1 MYLNKVKY
9 ADIYYKLIYIL
20 KMYKAILENLDKLW
34 KWIKNIS
41 TLDYG
46 ALLKNFIVAVL
57 IIVVCFLS
65 LNINLIV
72 SSPLFVLEII
82 GMVILV
88 FFIVQLIGDIHRKI
102 TDKKE
107 MKSVSKRILFQE
119 EIQSRLKDTMY
130 KLNADRIFIEEL
142 HNSVANFGGLGF
154 IKFTMSYE
162 VVNQTKPIP
171 VPYISSGYQSQQATL
186 YNLPIY
192 LKRNGFYKGNI
203 EEVSNVD
210 NRYGFNMSNEGDK
223 YGAFMTIPG
232 MKTKPMIG
240 WVAVIWRDE
249 KDKPDDDAIQT
260 ELADLARS
268 IAPLFNMIN

>member
-1 MYLNKVKY
+1 
-9 ADIYYKLIYIL
+9 
-20 KMYKAILENLDKLW
+20 MYKAILENLDKLW

-107 MKSVSKRILFQE
+107 IKSVSKRILFQE

-186 YNLPIY
+186 YNMPIF

-203 EEVSNVD
+203 EERSERLIID
-210 NRYGFNMSNEGDK
+210 MPLIWAMKEINM
-223 YGAFMTIPG
+223 
-232 MKTKPMIG
+232 
-240 WVAVIWRDE
+240 V
-249 KDKPDDDAIQT
+249 
-260 ELADLARS
+260 LL
-268 IAPLFNMIN
+268 

>member
-1 MYLNKVKY
+1 
-9 ADIYYKLIYIL
+9 
-20 KMYKAILENLDKLW
+20 MYKAILENLDKLW

-57 IIVVCFLS
+57 IILVCFLS

-88 FFIVQLIGDIHRKI
+88 FFIVQLISDIHRKI

-107 MKSVSKRILFQE
+107 MNSVSKRILFQE
-119 EIQSRLKDTMY
+119 EIQRRLKDTLY

-171 VPYISSGYQSQQATL
+171 VPYISNNYQSQQATL
-186 YNLPIY
+186 YHMPIY
-192 LKRNGFYKGNI
+192 LKRNGFYQGTN
-203 EEVSNVD
+203 EEVAKID
-210 NRYGFNMSNEGDK
+210 NRYAFNMSNEGDN
-223 YGAFMTIPG
+223 YGAFIIIQG
-232 MKTKPMIG
+232 RKDKPMIG
-240 WVAVIWRDE
+240 WITIAWRDK
-249 KDKPDDDAIQT
+249 KDIPNKDTIQT
-260 ELADLARS
+260 ELSDLTRD
-268 IAPLFNMIN
+268 IAPLFHMIN

>member
-1 MYLNKVKY
+1 
-9 ADIYYKLIYIL
+9 
-20 KMYKAILENLDKLW
+20 MYKAILENLDKLW

-82 GMVILV
+82 GIVILV

-186 YNLPIY
+186 YNLPIF

-240 WVAVIWRDE
+240 WVAVAWRDE
-249 KDKPDDDAIQT
+249 KDKPYDDAIQK

-268 IAPLFNMIN
+268 IAPLFHMIN

>member
-1 MYLNKVKY
+1 
-9 ADIYYKLIYIL
+9 
-20 KMYKAILENLDKLW
+20 MYKAILENLDKLW

-107 MKSVSKRILFQE
+107 MNSVSKRILFQE

-142 HNSVANFGGLGF
+142 HNSVANLGGLGF

-162 VVNQTKPIP
+162 LVNQTKPIP

-186 YNLPIY
+186 YNMPIF

-203 EEVSNVD
+203 EEVSKID
-210 NRYGFNMSNEGDK
+210 NRYAFNMGNEGDK
-223 YGAFMTIPG
+223 YGAFVTIPG
-232 MKTKPMIG
+232 MKPKPMIG
-240 WVAVIWRDE
+240 WIAVTWRNE
-249 KDKPDDDAIQT
+249 KDKPHDDTIQT
-260 ELADLARS
+260 ELVDLARS
-268 IAPLFNMIN
+268 IAPLFHMIN

>member
-1 MYLNKVKY
+1 
-9 ADIYYKLIYIL
+9 
-20 KMYKAILENLDKLW
+20 MYKAILENLDKIWL
-34 KWIKNIS
+34 WIKNVG
-41 TLDYG
+41 TMDYNSIC
-46 ALLKNFIVAVL
+46 KNFILAIL
-57 IIVVCFLS
+57 FLVVVFLS
-65 LNINLIV
+65 TNLNLIV
-72 SSPLFVLEII
+72 SSPLFVLAIVGI
-82 GMVILV
+82 VILV

-107 MKSVSKRILFQE
+107 MNSVSKRILFQE
-119 EIQSRLKDTMY
+119 EIQRRLKDTLY

-186 YNLPIY
+186 YNMPIF

-210 NRYGFNMSNEGDK
+210 NRYGFNMANEGDN

-240 WVAVIWRDE
+240 WVAVAWRDE
-249 KDKPDDDAIQT
+249 KDKPDDDAIQK

>member
-1 MYLNKVKY
+1 
-9 ADIYYKLIYIL
+9 
-20 KMYKAILENLDKLW
+20 MYKAILENLDKLW

-88 FFIVQLIGDIHRKI
+88 FFIVQLISDIHRKI

-119 EIQSRLKDTMY
+119 EIQSRLKDTLY

-186 YNLPIY
+186 YNLPIF

-210 NRYGFNMSNEGDK
+210 NRYGFNMGNEGDK

-240 WVAVIWRDE
+240 WVAIAWRDE
-249 KDKPDDDAIQT
+249 KDKPDDDAILT

>member
-1 MYLNKVKY
+1 
-9 ADIYYKLIYIL
+9 
-20 KMYKAILENLDKLW
+20 MYKAILENLDKLW

-107 MKSVSKRILFQE
+107 IKSVSKRILFQE

-186 YNLPIY
+186 YNLPIF

-240 WVAVIWRDE
+240 WVAVAWRDE
-249 KDKPDDDAIQT
+249 KDKPDDDAILT

-268 IAPLFNMIN
+268 IAPLFHMIN

>member
-1 MYLNKVKY
+1 
-9 ADIYYKLIYIL
+9 
-20 KMYKAILENLDKLW
+20 MYKAILENLDKLW

-107 MKSVSKRILFQE
+107 MNSVSKRILFQE

-186 YNLPIY
+186 YNMPIF

-223 YGAFMTIPG
+223 YGAFVTIPG
-232 MKTKPMIG
+232 MKPKPMIG
-240 WVAVIWRDE
+240 WVAVTWRNE
-249 KDKPDDDAIQT
+249 KDKPHDDTIQT
-260 ELADLARS
+260 ELVDLARS
-268 IAPLFNMIN
+268 IAPLFHMIN

>member
-1 MYLNKVKY
+1 
-9 ADIYYKLIYIL
+9 
-20 KMYKAILENLDKLW
+20 MYKTILENLDKLW

-41 TLDYG
+41 TLEYG

-65 LNINLIV
+65 TNLNLIV
-72 SSPLFVLEII
+72 SSPLFVLALI
-82 GMVILV
+82 GIVIFV
-88 FFIVQLIGDIHRKI
+88 FFIVQLISDIHRKI

-107 MKSVSKRILFQE
+107 MKSVSKRIVFQE
-119 EIQSRLKDTMY
+119 EIQRRLKNTMY

-162 VVNQTKPIP
+162 EVNQTKPIP

-186 YNLPIY
+186 YNMPIF
-192 LKRNGFYKGNI
+192 LRRNGFYKGSN
-203 EEVSNVD
+203 EEVGKID
-210 NRYGFNMSNEGDK
+210 KRYAFNMSNEGDK

-232 MKTKPMIG
+232 TKTKQMIG
-240 WVAVIWRDE
+240 WVAVTWRDE

>member
-1 MYLNKVKY
+1 
-9 ADIYYKLIYIL
+9 
-20 KMYKAILENLDKLW
+20 MYKAILENLDKLW

-107 MKSVSKRILFQE
+107 MNSVSKRILFQE
-119 EIQSRLKDTMY
+119 EIQSRLKDTLY

-186 YNLPIY
+186 YNMPIF

-203 EEVSNVD
+203 EEVGKID

-240 WVAVIWRDE
+240 WVAVAWRDE
-249 KDKPDDDAIQT
+249 KDKPDDDAILT

>member
-1 MYLNKVKY
+1 
-9 ADIYYKLIYIL
+9 
-20 KMYKAILENLDKLW
+20 MYKTILENLDKLW
-34 KWIKNIS
+34 RWIKNIS

-72 SSPLFVLEII
+72 SSPLFVLALV

-88 FFIVQLIGDIHRKI
+88 FFIVQIISDIHRKI

-107 MKSVSKRILFQE
+107 LTSVSKRIVCQE
-119 EIQSRLKDTMY
+119 EIQRRLKDTLY
-130 KLNADRIFIEEL
+130 KLNADRIFVEEL

-171 VPYISSGYQSQQATL
+171 VPYISSEYQSQQATL
-186 YNLPIY
+186 YHMPIH
-192 LKRNGFYKGNI
+192 LKRNGFYQGTK
-203 EEVSNVD
+203 EEVAKID
-210 NRYGFNMSNEGDK
+210 NRYSFNMGNEGDN
-223 YGAFMTIPG
+223 YGAFIIIPG
-232 MKTKPMIG
+232 KKDKPMIG
-240 WVAVIWRDE
+240 WIAIAWRDE
-249 KDKPDDDAIQT
+249 KDVPRADTIQI
-260 ELADLARS
+260 ELADLTRD
-268 IAPLFNMIN
+268 IAHLFQVLI

>member
-1 MYLNKVKY
+1 
-9 ADIYYKLIYIL
+9 
-20 KMYKAILENLDKLW
+20 MYKTILENLDKLW

-88 FFIVQLIGDIHRKI
+88 FFIVQLISDIHRKI

-107 MKSVSKRILFQE
+107 MKSVSKRILYQE
-119 EIQSRLKDTMY
+119 EIQSRLKDTLY

-186 YNLPIY
+186 YNLPIF

-210 NRYGFNMSNEGDK
+210 NRYGFNMGNEGDK

-240 WVAVIWRDE
+240 WVAVAWRDE
-249 KDKPDDDAIQT
+249 KDKPDDDAILT

-268 IAPLFNMIN
+268 IAPLFHMIN

>member
-1 MYLNKVKY
+1 
-9 ADIYYKLIYIL
+9 
-20 KMYKAILENLDKLW
+20 MYKAILENLDKLW

-107 MKSVSKRILFQE
+107 MNSVSKRILFQE
-119 EIQSRLKDTMY
+119 EIQSRLKDTLY

-186 YNLPIY
+186 YNLPIF

-203 EEVSNVD
+203 EEVGKID

-240 WVAVIWRDE
+240 WVAVAWRDE
-249 KDKPDDDAIQT
+249 KDKPDDDAILT

>member
-1 MYLNKVKY
+1 
-9 ADIYYKLIYIL
+9 
-20 KMYKAILENLDKLW
+20 MYKAILENLDKIWL
-34 KWIKNIS
+34 WIKNIS

-107 MKSVSKRILFQE
+107 MKSVSKRILCQE
-119 EIQSRLKDTMY
+119 EIQHRLKTTLY

-186 YNLPIY
+186 YNLPIF

-240 WVAVIWRDE
+240 WVAVAWRDE
-249 KDKPDDDAIQT
+249 KDKPDDDAILT

>member
-1 MYLNKVKY
+1 
-9 ADIYYKLIYIL
+9 
-20 KMYKAILENLDKLW
+20 MYKTILENLNKLW
-34 KWIKNIS
+34 EWIKNIS
-41 TLDYG
+41 TLEYG

-65 LNINLIV
+65 TNLNLIV
-72 SSPLFVLEII
+72 SSPLFVLELV

-88 FFIVQLIGDIHRKI
+88 FFIVQLISDVHRKI
-102 TDKKE
+102 SDKKE
-107 MKSVSKRILFQE
+107 MKSVSKRIVFQE
-119 EIQSRLKDTMY
+119 EIQRRLKATMY

-186 YNLPIY
+186 YHMPIY
-192 LKRNGFYKGNI
+192 LRKNLFYKGNI
-203 EEVSNVD
+203 EEVGKID
-210 NRYGFNMSNEGDK
+210 NRYAFNMGNEGDK

-232 MKTKPMIG
+232 SKTKAMIG
-240 WVAVIWRDE
+240 WVAVTWRDE
-249 KDKPDDDAIQT
+249 KDKPNDDAIQT
-260 ELADLARS
+260 ELADLTRS

>member
-1 MYLNKVKY
+1 MFNK
-9 ADIYYKLIYIL
+9 
-20 KMYKAILENLDKLW
+20 ILENLDKLW

-41 TLDYG
+41 TLEYG

-72 SSPLFVLEII
+72 SSPLFVLELI

-88 FFIVQLIGDIHRKI
+88 FFIVQLISDIHRKI

-107 MKSVSKRILFQE
+107 MKSVSKRIVCQE
-119 EIQSRLKDTMY
+119 EIQRRLKATLY
-130 KLNADRIFIEEL
+130 KLNADRIFVEEL

-186 YNLPIY
+186 YHMPIH
-192 LKRNGFYKGNI
+192 LKRHGFYQGNI
-203 EEVSNVD
+203 ESVGKID
-210 NRYGFNMSNEGDK
+210 NRYAFNMGNEGDN
-223 YGAFMTIPG
+223 YAAFIIIQG
-232 MKTKPMIG
+232 RKDKPMIG
-240 WVAVIWRDE
+240 WIAIAWRDE
-249 KDKPDDDAIQT
+249 KDVPNADEIQT
-260 ELADLARS
+260 ELSDLTRD
-268 IAPLFNMIN
+268 IAPLFHMIN

>member
-1 MYLNKVKY
+1 MFNK
-9 ADIYYKLIYIL
+9 
-20 KMYKAILENLDKLW
+20 ILENLDKLW
-34 KWIKNIS
+34 QWIKNIS

-72 SSPLFVLEII
+72 SSPLFVLAII
-82 GMVILV
+82 GIVIVV
-88 FFIVQLIGDIHRKI
+88 FFIVQLISDIHRKI
-102 TDKKE
+102 TDKNE
-107 MKSVSKRILFQE
+107 MKSVSKRILCQE

-171 VPYISSGYQSQQATL
+171 VPYISSEYQSQQATL
-186 YNLPIY
+186 YHMPIY
-192 LKRNGFYKGNI
+192 LKRNGFYQGTN
-203 EEVSNVD
+203 EEVGKID
-210 NRYGFNMSNEGDK
+210 NRYAFNMNNEGDN
-223 YGAFMTIPG
+223 YGAFIIIAG
-232 MKTKPMIG
+232 KKDKPMIG
-240 WVAVIWRDE
+240 WIAATWRDK
-249 KDKPDDDAIQT
+249 KDVPNKDTVQT
-260 ELADLARS
+260 ELSDLTRD
-268 IAPLFNMIN
+268 IAPLFNLIN

>member
-1 MYLNKVKY
+1 
-9 ADIYYKLIYIL
+9 
-20 KMYKAILENLDKLW
+20 MYKAILENLDKLW

-107 MKSVSKRILFQE
+107 MNSVSKRILFQE

-186 YNLPIY
+186 YNMPIF

-203 EEVSNVD
+203 EEVGKID
-210 NRYGFNMSNEGDK
+210 NRYAFNMGNEGDK

-240 WVAVIWRDE
+240 WVAVAWRDE
-249 KDKPDDDAIQT
+249 KDKPDDDAILT

>member
-1 MYLNKVKY
+1 
-9 ADIYYKLIYIL
+9 
-20 KMYKAILENLDKLW
+20 MYKTILENLDKLW
-34 KWIKNIS
+34 QWIKNIS

-72 SSPLFVLEII
+72 SSPLFVLAII
-82 GMVILV
+82 GIVIVV
-88 FFIVQLIGDIHRKI
+88 FFIVQLISDIHRKI
-102 TDKKE
+102 TDKNE
-107 MKSVSKRILFQE
+107 MKSVSKRILCQE

-186 YNLPIY
+186 YHMPIH
-192 LKRNGFYKGNI
+192 LKRNGFYQGNI
-203 EEVSNVD
+203 EEVSKID
-210 NRYGFNMSNEGDK
+210 NRYAFNMSNEGDN
-223 YGAFMTIPG
+223 YGAFIIIQG
-232 MKTKPMIG
+232 KKDKPMIG
-240 WVAVIWRDE
+240 WIAIAWRDKKE
-249 KDKPDDDAIQT
+249 VPNADAIQT
-260 ELADLARS
+260 ELADLTRD
-268 IAPLFNMIN
+268 IAPLFHMIN

>member
-1 MYLNKVKY
+1 
-9 ADIYYKLIYIL
+9 
-20 KMYKAILENLDKLW
+20 MYKAILENLDKLW

-107 MKSVSKRILFQE
+107 MNSVSKRILFQE

-186 YNLPIY
+186 YNMPIF

-203 EEVSNVD
+203 EEVAKID

-223 YGAFMTIPG
+223 YGAFVTIPG
-232 MKTKPMIG
+232 MKPKPMIG
-240 WVAVIWRDE
+240 WVAVTWRNE

-260 ELADLARS
+260 ELVELARS
-268 IAPLFNMIN
+268 IAPLFHMIN

>member
-1 MYLNKVKY
+1 
-9 ADIYYKLIYIL
+9 
-20 KMYKAILENLDKLW
+20 MYKAILENLDKLW

-107 MKSVSKRILFQE
+107 IKSVSKRILFQE
-119 EIQSRLKDTMY
+119 EIQSRLINRLEYWLCNTQELSNNEIRGQY
-130 KLNADRIFIEEL
+130 KTYYDQLKKFLGKTSKEKINSQLEVLYTSLNDKEF
-142 HNSVANFGGLGF
+142 
-154 IKFTMSYE
+154 
-162 VVNQTKPIP
+162 
-171 VPYISSGYQSQQATL
+171 
-186 YNLPIY
+186 
-192 LKRNGFYKGNI
+192 LKRLQLQ
-203 EEVSNVD
+203 
-210 NRYGFNMSNEGDK
+210 
-223 YGAFMTIPG
+223 
-232 MKTKPMIG
+232 
-240 WVAVIWRDE
+240 VARR
-249 KDKPDDDAIQT
+249 KANLK
-260 ELADLARS
+260 
-268 IAPLFNMIN
+268 

>member
-1 MYLNKVKY
+1 
-9 ADIYYKLIYIL
+9 
-20 KMYKAILENLDKLW
+20 MYKAILENLDKLW
-34 KWIKNIS
+34 NWIKNIS

-107 MKSVSKRILFQE
+107 MNSVSKRILFQE

-186 YNLPIY
+186 YNMPIF

-210 NRYGFNMSNEGDK
+210 NRYGFNMANEGDN

-240 WVAVIWRDE
+240 WVAVAWRDE
-249 KDKPDDDAIQT
+249 KDKPDDDAIQK

>member
-1 MYLNKVKY
+1 
-9 ADIYYKLIYIL
+9 
-20 KMYKAILENLDKLW
+20 MYKAILENLDKLW

-107 MKSVSKRILFQE
+107 IKSVSKRILFQE

-186 YNLPIY
+186 YNMPIF

-203 EEVSNVD
+203 EEVGKID

-223 YGAFMTIPG
+223 YGAFVTIPG
-232 MKTKPMIG
+232 MKPKPMIG
-240 WVAVIWRDE
+240 WVAVTWRNE
-249 KDKPDDDAIQT
+249 KDKPHDDTIQT
-260 ELADLARS
+260 ELVDLARS
-268 IAPLFNMIN
+268 IAPLFHMIN

>member
-1 MYLNKVKY
+1 
-9 ADIYYKLIYIL
+9 
-20 KMYKAILENLDKLW
+20 MYKAILENLDKLW

-107 MKSVSKRILFQE
+107 MNSVSKRILFQE

-186 YNLPIY
+186 YNLPIF
-192 LKRNGFYKGNI
+192 LKRNGFYQGTK

-210 NRYGFNMSNEGDK
+210 NRYGFNMGNEGDK
-223 YGAFMTIPG
+223 YGAFIIIPG
-232 MKTKPMIG
+232 KKDKPMIG
-240 WVAVIWRDE
+240 WIAIAWRDE
-249 KDKPDDDAIQT
+249 KDKPDDDAIQI
-260 ELADLARS
+260 ELAELARS

>member
-1 MYLNKVKY
+1 
-9 ADIYYKLIYIL
+9 
-20 KMYKAILENLDKLW
+20 MYKAILENLDKLW

-107 MKSVSKRILFQE
+107 MNSVSKRILFQE

-186 YNLPIY
+186 YNMPIF

-203 EEVSNVD
+203 EEVSKID
-210 NRYGFNMSNEGDK
+210 NRYAFNMGNEGDK
-223 YGAFMTIPG
+223 YGAFVTIPG
-232 MKTKPMIG
+232 MKPKPMIG
-240 WVAVIWRDE
+240 WVAVTWRNE
-249 KDKPDDDAIQT
+249 KDKPHDDTIQT
-260 ELADLARS
+260 ELVDLARS
-268 IAPLFNMIN
+268 IAPLFHMIN

>member
-1 MYLNKVKY
+1 
-9 ADIYYKLIYIL
+9 
-20 KMYKAILENLDKLW
+20 MYKAILENLDKLW

-82 GMVILV
+82 GMVIIV
-88 FFIVQLIGDIHRKI
+88 FFIVQLISDIHRKI

-107 MKSVSKRILFQE
+107 IKSVSKRILFQE

-186 YNLPIY
+186 YNLPIF

-203 EEVSNVD
+203 EEVSKID

-240 WVAVIWRDE
+240 WVAVAWRDE
-249 KDKPDDDAIQT
+249 KDKPYDDAIQK
-260 ELADLARS
+260 ELAELARS